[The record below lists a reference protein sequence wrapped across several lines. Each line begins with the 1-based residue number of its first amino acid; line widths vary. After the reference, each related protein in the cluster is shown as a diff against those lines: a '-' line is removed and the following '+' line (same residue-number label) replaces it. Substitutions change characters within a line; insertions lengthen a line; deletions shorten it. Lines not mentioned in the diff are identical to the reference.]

1 MLPVCFRAKKP
12 TRNNHVKNVR
22 LINEAIIRK
31 SRRVTSRCPHVT
43 LQHGD
48 TNKGC
53 SASVGADKCLPQT
66 RVNIFGRMPLII
78 ILGVDYA
85 PRAIKTKQTEAPGVA
100 EGTSH
105 VGLDR
110 NGDWLEAVIYSAVS
124 RKPLKINRRIS
135 GSEKSQKRKP

>member
-1 MLPVCFRAKKP
+1 MHRGEKNGTETSAIFTPPTSKNGIVGTRKLSVCFRAKKP

-110 NGDWLEAVIYSAVS
+110 
-124 RKPLKINRRIS
+124 
-135 GSEKSQKRKP
+135 